1 MWRRTRVIIEGK
13 LERRNTRVVDI
24 LYTGSVDV
32 TFIRTPCTFSIAVLM
47 VIFELYVDTK
57 KDPLY
62 ISDWTCQVEVLP
74 RELIAESEF
83 RSR

>member
-1 MWRRTRVIIEGK
+1 
-13 LERRNTRVVDI
+13 
-24 LYTGSVDV
+24 
-32 TFIRTPCTFSIAVLM
+32 M